1 MYCLIFLS
9 LFFLGDFA
17 VKANTPWYEDLPA
30 VAMDYKI
37 HVDAGKEDCYYQYVN
52 PSATFYVSFQVV
64 RGGDGMAGFA
74 VRHPNGVLVLPYQ
87 WKASAEYQ
95 DQHSTGG
102 YYQVCVDNQFSRF
115 AAKLVNLYMT
125 VIRYD
130 QWDAYAKEIE
140 EMDMSVSNFTTSIQT
155 VERNINEILQKQ
167 NHFRGMEARHFNIL
181 DDNRRYV
188 FNWSV
193 AQVIAIIA
201 TTCLQVYFVKKL
213 FETKA
218 GRPRA

>member
-1 MYCLIFLS
+1 M
-9 LFFLGDFA
+9 FLGQIVA
-17 VKANTPWYEDLPA
+17 QVSTPWYEDLPA

-37 HVDAGKEDCYYQYVN
+37 HVDPGKEDCYFQYVN
-52 PSATFYVSFQVV
+52 PTATFYVAFQVL

-74 VRHPNGVLVLPYQ
+74 VHHPNGALVLPYQ

-95 DQHSTGG
+95 DQQSTGG

-115 AAKLVNLYMT
+115 AGKMVNLYMT

-140 EMDMSVSNFTTSIQT
+140 ALDMSVSNFTSSIQT
-155 VERNINEILQKQ
+155 VERNINEILQHQ
-167 NHFRGMEARHFNIL
+167 NHFRGMETRHYNL
-181 DDNRRYV
+181 LEDNKSYV
-188 FNWSV
+188 LNWSL
-193 AQVIAIIA
+193 AQIIAIVT
-201 TTCLQVYFVKKL
+201 TTCVQVYFVRKL
-213 FETKA
+213 FDTKA